1 VSAISRSRR
10 RLYAV
15 LTLTLLAASA
25 EGICRQVWSVED
37 AALNPKLAHLTDHPT
52 QLWIPHRGRT
62 NDTTVG
68 GMSLTTNQLGLR
80 DDPITDPAPRTRILS
95 MGESTT
101 WGHGVAA
108 EETYSQRLE
117 AKLRAD
123 GHDAEVINAGI
134 ERWSIWQSYVFLAEQ
149 GRALAPDAVMLY
161 HLHSDSL
168 PRGVRDTDSF
178 FIEVAQTDRELY
190 LRRHPYRHVLGLLY
204 KSRAYLMLRRSVRGL
219 PRVHSDTVPVAD
231 GQPRVPRAD
240 RQAALAGIAALCQ
253 SMGAVLVVMMPV
265 YQDHA
270 PRDDTLTDFAQS
282 TGAKYLDLAM
292 EKSAQRIPD
301 AGFFLD
307 PHHPT
312 AAGHAHIADWIHSNI
327 AEEPWIH

>member
-1 VSAISRSRR
+1 M
-10 RLYAV
+10 

-37 AALNPKLAHLTDHPT
+37 AALNPQLAHLTDHPT
-52 QLWIPHRGRT
+52 QLWTLHRGRT
-62 NDTTVG
+62 NDTTAD

-95 MGESTT
+95 MGSATT

-117 AKLRAD
+117 ARLLAD
-123 GHDAEVINAGI
+123 GHDAEVINSGI
-134 ERWSIWQSYVFLAEQ
+134 TAWSIWQSYVFLAEQ

-168 PRGVRDTDSF
+168 PRGVRAPDSF
-178 FIEVAQTDRELY
+178 LIEEALTDRELY
-190 LRRHPYRHVLGLLY
+190 RRRHPYRHVLRLMY
-204 KSRAYLMLRRSVRGL
+204 KSRAYLMLRRAVHAL
-219 PRVHSDTVPVAD
+219 PRSTPDTAPVTG

-240 RQAALAGIAALCQ
+240 RQVALAGIAALCQ
-253 SMGAVLVVMMPV
+253 SMGTALVVMMPV
-265 YQDHA
+265 YQAHSGH
-270 PRDDTLTDFAQS
+270 DDTLISFAQS
-282 TGAKYLDLAM
+282 TGAKYIDLAR
-292 EKSAQRIPD
+292 EKSARGIPD
-301 AGFFLD
+301 ADFFLD
-307 PHHPT
+307 PLHPT
-312 AAGHAHIADWIHSNI
+312 AAGHAHIADWIHTNI